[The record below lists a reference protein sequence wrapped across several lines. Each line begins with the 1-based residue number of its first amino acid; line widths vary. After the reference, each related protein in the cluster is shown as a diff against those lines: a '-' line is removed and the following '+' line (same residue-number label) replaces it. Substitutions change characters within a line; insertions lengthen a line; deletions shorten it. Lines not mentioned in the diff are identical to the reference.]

1 MKDIENDRAKK
12 REKSS
17 VAYMYSQSSI
27 KVKESRDR
35 ENLGESESAVTTHV
49 WDEETCEMQQ
59 KEIDGDASIF
69 FFFLYDYAL
78 LRIEMTRSRRV
89 TARDMKAR
97 SKKWEFSVFMLFNF
111 VKLWVYMLLKED
123 FYDPNIV
130 KNSGR

>member
-17 VAYMYSQSSI
+17 VAYMYSQSSR

-35 ENLGESESAVTTHV
+35 EKLGESESAVTTHV
-49 WDEETCEMQQ
+49 RDEETCETQQ
-59 KEIDGDASIF
+59 KEIDGDASIFF

-89 TARDMKAR
+89 TTRDMKAR
-97 SKKWEFSVFMLFNF
+97 SKKMRVQCIY
-111 VKLWVYMLLKED
+111 V
-123 FYDPNIV
+123 I
-130 KNSGR
+130 